1 MQSFSEIDTTSKR
14 ASKAAGFTWGIAEEI
29 GKNMRNLEMFGLPG
43 IKNLNLYFRKI
54 KKKPN
59 EKPKSIEKKNKPKS
73 KEFCPIYCG
82 VAFLDNCKKL
92 ENLKLIKFFNVSY
105 PLLFLPFLSRSS
117 EIVGKKILVKYEKN
131 NFLLNF
137 DKSIFSNN
145 SNNQIVS
152 KAKEI
157 SIEFLENNNSFSL
170 KEWKELYKLSE
181 ETFVEESDSLKK
193 KGAGAGLTDND

>member
-59 EKPKSIEKKNKPKS
+59 EKPKNIEKKNKPKS

-145 SNNQIVS
+145 SNNKIVS

-170 KEWKELYKLSE
+170 KDWKELYKLSE
-181 ETFVEESDSLKK
+181 ETFVEETDSLKK